1 MPWWLTLLNSVAGA
15 GSAGI
20 AAAAAARPELI
31 APPGTDPSA
40 RFYPTMYAARAVPFG
55 LLVTAVCWLASAYPL
70 TPFILAVAALA
81 QFGDAV
87 IGGLRRLPGMA
98 AGARRRLPRRR
109 RYRPLLIG
117 RAGSATI
124 RRLNGPGRFH

>member
-40 RFYPTMYAARAVPFG
+40 RFYPTR
-55 LLVTAVCWLASAYPL
+55 
-70 TPFILAVAALA
+70 
-81 QFGDAV
+81 
-87 IGGLRRLPGMA
+87 
-98 AGARRRLPRRR
+98 
-109 RYRPLLIG
+109 
-117 RAGSATI
+117 
-124 RRLNGPGRFH
+124 

>member
-87 IGGLRRLPGMA
+87 IGGLRRLPGRA
-98 AGARRRLPRRR
+98 AGAARPALLPDEL
-109 RYRPLLIG
+109 PPTPT
-117 RAGSATI
+117 SS
-124 RRLNGPGRFH
+124 F

>member
-1 MPWWLTLLNSVAGA
+1 MAHPAELGRRCRLRRHRGRSRGTAG
-15 GSAGI
+15 
-20 AAAAAARPELI
+20 AAARPELI

-98 AGARRRLPRRR
+98 AGAAL
-109 RYRPLLIG
+109 
-117 RAGSATI
+117 AGVCHAVGAI
-124 RRLNGPGRFH
+124 VLF

>member
-15 GSAGI
+15 GSVGI

-40 RFYPTMYAARAVPFG
+40 RFYPTMYAARAVPF
-55 LLVTAVCWLASAYPL
+55 WLASAYPL

-98 AGARRRLPRRR
+98 AGAAL
-109 RYRPLLIG
+109 
-117 RAGSATI
+117 AGVCHAVGAI
-124 RRLNGPGRFH
+124 VLF